1 MKKHRLAFV
10 DIETTGLDPSVHEVY
25 EIAIV
30 FAEQVFDTEGNVT
43 LKLTGEE
50 EILLSAEHIENAE
63 PEALSIGMYSSRN
76 WTNAVSQKDGLEKA
90 ARLLKGCIFVAQNV
104 TFDWT
109 FLFVSGKRHGVN
121 FESSLYY
128 QKLDL
133 ASMVFGKLYHDERLF
148 KFTLRELSEYF
159 DVKNM
164 NAHTALSDAR
174 TAFAIAKKVI
184 ERPA

>member
-10 DIETTGLDPSVHEVY
+10 DVETTGLDPSIHEVY

-30 FAEQVFDTEGNVT
+30 FAEQSFDTEGNVT
-43 LKLTGEE
+43 LTMTGEE
-50 EILLSAEHIENAE
+50 EILLATEHIENAE
-63 PEALSIGMYSSRN
+63 PQALAVGMYENRN
-76 WTNAVSQKDGLEKA
+76 WTNAVSQKVGLEKA
-90 ARLLKGCIFVAQNV
+90 ARLLKDCVFVAQNV

-109 FLFVSGKRHGVN
+109 FLFMNGKRHGVD
-121 FESSLYY
+121 FERSLYY

-133 ASMVFGKLYHDERLF
+133 ASMVFGKLYSDKRLL

-159 DVKNM
+159 GVKNI

-174 TAFAIAKKVI
+174 TAFAIAKKVL

>member
-1 MKKHRLAFV
+1 M

-25 EIAIV
+25 EIAVV
-30 FAEQVFDTEGNVT
+30 FAEQVFNAEGKVT
-43 LKLTGEE
+43 LEMTGEE
-50 EILLSAEHIENAE
+50 EILLSVEHIENAE
-63 PEALSIGMYSSRN
+63 PEALSVGMYESRN
-76 WTNAVSQKDGLEKA
+76 WANAVPQKDGLEKA
-90 ARLLKGCIFVAQNV
+90 SRLLKGCIFIAQNV

-109 FLFVSGKRHGVN
+109 FLLMNGKRHGVD
-121 FESSLYY
+121 FERSLYY

-159 DVKNM
+159 DVKNV

-174 TAFAIAKKVI
+174 TAFSIAKKVL
-184 ERPA
+184 ERHA